1 MKWSS
6 PFLQANAPQLQRL
19 ITRALVEDIG
29 KEDITTEALFP
40 ENCPQGTGRII
51 AKQPLVIAGLEVA
64 ERIFLSLD
72 PELSFHREHEDGK
85 ETTPGTVIASVSG
98 RVSPILTGER
108 TALNLLQHLSGIAT
122 MTRQFVEKVANAS
135 VKVMDTRKTFPGL
148 RVLEKYAVAM
158 GGGTNHRLGL
168 FDAILIKDNHIQA
181 VGGISEAVKKV
192 REKYQGKIPVEI
204 EARNIEEVEEAL
216 ASGAEVILLDNM
228 SPSLVEKVVSL
239 VKGRAILEVS
249 GGVNLE
255 NVAAFAPLG
264 IDRISIGALT
274 HSAPAADISLD
285 LSLK

>member
-6 PFLQANAPQLQRL
+6 PLLRANAPYLQNL
-19 ITRALVEDIG
+19 ITKALEEDIG
-29 KEDITTEALFP
+29 KEDITTNSLFP
-40 ENCPQGTGRII
+40 ESCPLGTGRII

-64 ERIFLSLD
+64 EQVFLSLD
-72 PELSFHREHEDGK
+72 PGLSFHREHEDG
-85 ETTPGTVIASVSG
+85 ENTTPGMVIASVSG

-122 MTRQFVEKVANAS
+122 LTRRFVEKVENTS
-135 VKVMDTRKTFPGL
+135 VKVMDTRKTLPGL
-148 RVLEKYAVAM
+148 RMLEKYAVAM

-168 FDAILIKDNHIQA
+168 FDAILIKDNHIQT

-192 REKYQGKIPVEI
+192 KEKYQGKIPVEI

-228 SPSLVEKVVSL
+228 SPSIVKEVVSL

-255 NVAAFAPLG
+255 NIAALAPLG

-285 LSLK
+285 LSLE